1 MCDMQLKQI
10 ENDKEFELW
19 SATSD
24 IYNDMK
30 RFAHN
35 KQKEKILKMIF
46 TSSRERWFL
55 LKLKAKFAGIS
66 LHLLQLARLK
76 CEIII
81 RKQLSSFSEIVSLPE
96 FSLDDFLS
104 LKLTFSSSDVVTSEY
119 EEDPTTTS
127 VCAHSD
133 GEYDSI

>member
-10 ENDKEFELW
+10 GNDQEFELW

-46 TSSRERWFL
+46 TSSRQR
-55 LKLKAKFAGIS
+55 
-66 LHLLQLARLK
+66 
-76 CEIII
+76 
-81 RKQLSSFSEIVSLPE
+81 
-96 FSLDDFLS
+96 
-104 LKLTFSSSDVVTSEY
+104 
-119 EEDPTTTS
+119 
-127 VCAHSD
+127 
-133 GEYDSI
+133 